1 VFDSPTTTSSSPV
14 FKEWIVE
21 VKIGIANIAR
31 EVSIEPEET
40 ALRVEELV
48 RTAVADGTPLRL
60 EDEKGRVVIVP
71 AAAIGYV
78 DIGESHKGR
87 VGFGA

>member
-1 VFDSPTTTSSSPV
+1 M
-14 FKEWIVE
+14 E
-21 VKIGIANIAR
+21 VKIGVANVNR

-40 ALRVEELV
+40 SLRVEEQV
-48 RTAVADGTPLRL
+48 RAAVAEGTPLRL
-60 EDEKGRVVIVP
+60 EDAKGRVVIIP

-78 DIGESHKGR
+78 DIGESNKGR

>member
-1 VFDSPTTTSSSPV
+1 M
-14 FKEWIVE
+14 E
-21 VKIGIANIAR
+21 VKIGIANVNR

-40 ALRVEELV
+40 SLRVEEQV
-48 RTAVADGTPLRL
+48 RAAVAEGTPLRL
-60 EDEKGRVVIVP
+60 EDAKGRVVIIP

-78 DIGESHKGR
+78 DIDESNKGR

>member
-1 VFDSPTTTSSSPV
+1 M
-14 FKEWIVE
+14 E
-21 VKIGIANIAR
+21 VKIGIANVNR

-40 ALRVEELV
+40 SLRVEEQV
-48 RTAVADGTPLRL
+48 RAAVAEGTPLRL
-60 EDEKGRVVIVP
+60 EDAKGRAVIIA

-78 DIGESHKGR
+78 DIGESNKGR

>member
-1 VFDSPTTTSSSPV
+1 
-14 FKEWIVE
+14 VE
-21 VKIGIANIAR
+21 VKIGIANVNR

-40 ALRVEELV
+40 ALRVEEQV
-48 RTAVADGTPLRL
+48 RAAVAEGTPLRL
-60 EDEKGRVVIVP
+60 EDAKGRVVIIP

-78 DIGESHKGR
+78 DIGESNKGR

>member
-1 VFDSPTTTSSSPV
+1 M
-14 FKEWIVE
+14 E
-21 VKIGIANIAR
+21 VKIGIANVNR

-40 ALRVEELV
+40 ALRVEEQV
-48 RTAVADGTPLRL
+48 RAAVAEGTPLRL
-60 EDEKGRVVIVP
+60 EDAKGRVVIIP

-78 DIGESHKGR
+78 DIGESNKGR

>member
-1 VFDSPTTTSSSPV
+1 M
-14 FKEWIVE
+14 E
-21 VKIGIANIAR
+21 VKIGIANVNR

-40 ALRVEELV
+40 SLRVEEQV
-48 RTAVADGTPLRL
+48 RAAVTEGTPLRL
-60 EDEKGRVVIVP
+60 EDAKGRVVIIP

-78 DIGESHKGR
+78 DIGESNKGR